1 MSSSPIYQCNV
12 YFGLDIARASDIL
25 YGGYFEHRLSSSA
38 QLSLYHQ
45 RVTLDDIR
53 LETGNYS
60 FPIIARGC
68 TPSDTICIGFMAH
81 GSDVTRYNT
90 VPIGTDEIQIY
101 PEGTELL
108 YQSSGAS
115 RWIIYAVPR
124 AILQQAMLAYSGQDM
139 MLSKENAISLKLPE
153 GSIDSLLRQTN
164 DIFTIAQNSSNS
176 GYRGGAL
183 NRIQEQLLASYSR
196 AVCDAMLES
205 SIEKKSSVSQR
216 HNNLILDSEYFV
228 MSCDDVSTSL
238 INIAQRTGYSL
249 RALELIFRNSVGMSP
264 GKWFLNLRL
273 NGALRDLLMATPMS
287 TVSGIATR
295 WGFQHLSRF
304 SEQYRKTF
312 GEYPSHTL
320 NRSKKREET
329 AFFER
334 EFDGQVTP

>member
-1 MSSSPIYQCNV
+1 MSSSSIYQCNV
-12 YFGLDIARASDIL
+12 YFGLDVARASDIL

-45 RVTLDDIR
+45 RVILDDIR

-68 TPSDTICIGFMAH
+68 TPSDSICIGFMAH

-108 YQSSGAS
+108 YQSSGSS
-115 RWIIYAVPR
+115 RWVIYAVSR
-124 AILQQAMLAYSGQDM
+124 TRLQQAMHAFSGQEVT
-139 MLSKENAISLKLPE
+139 LSKENIVSLKLPE
-153 GSIDSLLRQTN
+153 GCIDKLLKQTN
-164 DIFTIAQNSSNS
+164 EVFTIAQNCPDSSP
-176 GYRGGAL
+176 RMDIL
-183 NRIQEQLLASYSR
+183 KRCLEQLLLSYSQII
-196 AVCDAMLES
+196 CDAMSAS

-228 MSCDDVSTSL
+228 MSCDDVSASL

-273 NGALRDLLMATPMS
+273 NGTLRDLLMATPIS

-320 NRSKKREET
+320 NRSKKREGT
-329 AFFER
+329 VFSER
-334 EFDGQVTP
+334 EFESQINS

>member
-12 YFGLDIARASDIL
+12 YFGLDVARASDIL

-45 RVTLDDIR
+45 RVMLNDIR

-101 PEGTELL
+101 PEGSELL
-108 YQSSGAS
+108 YQSSGSS
-115 RWIIYAVPR
+115 RWVVYSVPHTILIQ
-124 AILQQAMLAYSGQDM
+124 AILTYSGQDM
-139 MLSKENAISLKLPE
+139 TLSKENAISLKLPK

-164 DIFTIAQNSSNS
+164 EVFTIAQNSSNS
-176 GYRGGAL
+176 DCRRG
-183 NRIQEQLLASYSR
+183 NFNKIQEQLLASYSR
-196 AVCDAMLES
+196 IICDAMLES

-228 MSCDDVSTSL
+228 MSCDDVSASL

-273 NGALRDLLMATPMS
+273 NGTLRDFLMATPVS

-320 NRSKKREET
+320 NRSKKRVE
-329 AFFER
+329 AVSFER
-334 EFDGQVTP
+334 EFDSQINS

>member
-1 MSSSPIYQCNV
+1 MSSSSIYQCNV
-12 YFGLDIARASDIL
+12 YFGLDVARASDIL

-45 RVTLDDIR
+45 RVKYDDIR

-68 TPSDTICIGFMAH
+68 TPSDIICIGFMAH
-81 GSDVTRYNT
+81 GGDMARYNT
-90 VPIGTDEIQIY
+90 VPIGSNEIQIY

-108 YQSSGAS
+108 YQSSGPS
-115 RWIIYAVPR
+115 RWIIYGVPR
-124 AILQQAMLAYSGQDM
+124 TIFLQAMLAYSGQDIL
-139 MLSKENAISLKLPE
+139 LSKENIVSLKLPE
-153 GSIDSLLRQTN
+153 GCIDRLLKQTN
-164 DIFTIAQNSSNS
+164 EVFTIAQNCPKS
-176 GYRGGAL
+176 GHRKETL
-183 NRIQEQLLASYSR
+183 KQSLEQLLATYSQ
-196 AVCDAMLES
+196 VICDAMLES

-228 MSCDDVSTSL
+228 MSCDDVSASL

-273 NGALRDLLMATPMS
+273 NGTLRDLLMATPMS

-304 SEQYRKTF
+304 SEQYRKAF

-320 NRSKKREET
+320 NRSKKRDKLV
-329 AFFER
+329 FSER
-334 EFDGQVTP
+334 ELDSQIKL